1 MDSTR
6 TDFPERTGSVRNNWL
21 LLALV
26 ALVSFGGA
34 VLYAVIDDPDSPIY
48 LGYFVVM
55 AAAVAGVAFW
65 WFGAH
70 PPRLSGPR
78 WGYIVVVALLI
89 VGGTLLGMIPGTR
102 AIASWLT
109 IGSCFL
115 LYGLLERSAAIAATG
130 AATAVAA
137 IIAYTLDLARLGL
150 VLEIITGVLFA
161 LGAMAVRR
169 VGEARNSKPPTV
181 SDPLP

>member
-6 TDFPERTGSVRNNWL
+6 TDSPQRTGSERNNWL

-34 VLYAVIDDPDSPIY
+34 VLYAVVDDPDSPIY
-48 LGYFVVM
+48 LAYFVVM

-78 WGYIVVVALLI
+78 WGYLGVVVLLI
-89 VGGTLLGMIPGTR
+89 AGGTLLGMVPGTR

-109 IGSCFL
+109 IGACFV

-130 AATAVAA
+130 GATLIAAVAA
-137 IIAYTLDLARLGL
+137 HALDLAQLGL
-150 VLEIITGVLFA
+150 VLEIVTGIVFTA
-161 LGAMAVRR
+161 GAAV
-169 VGEARNSKPPTV
+169 VGRGEQGRPGARAAEHG
-181 SDPLP
+181 

>member
-6 TDFPERTGSVRNNWL
+6 TDSPQRTGSERNNWL

-34 VLYAVIDDPDSPIY
+34 VLYAVVDDPDSPIY
-48 LGYFVVM
+48 LAYFVVM

-70 PPRLSGPR
+70 PPRLSEPR
-78 WGYIVVVALLI
+78 WGYLGVVVLLI
-89 VGGTLLGMIPGTR
+89 AGGTLLRIVPGTR

-109 IGSCFL
+109 IGACFV
-115 LYGLLERSAAIAATG
+115 LYGLLERSAA
-130 AATAVAA
+130 VAA
-137 IIAYTLDLARLGL
+137 YALDLAQLGL
-150 VLEIITGVLFA
+150 VLEIVTNCRAGIIEMRMTGTANTTL
-161 LGAMAVRR
+161 MSSR
-169 VGEARNSKPPTV
+169 
-181 SDPLP
+181 